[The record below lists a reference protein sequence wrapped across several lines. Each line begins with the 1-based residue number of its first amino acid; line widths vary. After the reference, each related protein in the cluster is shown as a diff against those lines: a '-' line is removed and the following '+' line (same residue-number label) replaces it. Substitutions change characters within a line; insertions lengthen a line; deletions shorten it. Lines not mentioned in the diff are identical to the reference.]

1 MSPDRSGAVASEP
14 MQTVA
19 PASSS
24 SGTGQRAEDR
34 CDGARIVRDA
44 RAGVRADAGFPRSV
58 RPVECDRSASGP
70 RMPSSLA
77 NFDAALVW
85 PSCVKTRPR
94 SRLSRRASTAWRD
107 GLVEHCGAEFRRDA
121 RRRKRR
127 RQHGDVDA
135 ACHACRA
142 RCPTRVW
149 QVAIC
154 CSNVTGNS
162 LLRAAVPARIGARMG
177 RTRRADRD
185 DRAGADPDAR
195 RRNARRRRRARPC
208 A

>member
-1 MSPDRSGAVASEP
+1 MHCCMCRNMSAERSGAVASEP

-34 CDGARIVRDA
+34 GDGARIVRDA
-44 RAGVRADAGFPRSV
+44 ACRCRRRAGFPRSS

-70 RMPSSLA
+70 RMPMSWAKATLP
-77 NFDAALVW
+77 FVC

-94 SRLSRRASTAWRD
+94 SRLNRRASTAWRD
-107 GLVEHCGAEFRRDA
+107 GLVEDRGAEFRRGA

-142 RCPTRVW
+142 SGRSACGRSPSAVR
-149 QVAIC
+149 
-154 CSNVTGNS
+154 SVTGNS
-162 LLRAAVPARIGARMG
+162 PLRPPFQ
-177 RTRRADRD
+177 RA
-185 DRAGADPDAR
+185 
-195 RRNARRRRRARPC
+195 
-208 A
+208 